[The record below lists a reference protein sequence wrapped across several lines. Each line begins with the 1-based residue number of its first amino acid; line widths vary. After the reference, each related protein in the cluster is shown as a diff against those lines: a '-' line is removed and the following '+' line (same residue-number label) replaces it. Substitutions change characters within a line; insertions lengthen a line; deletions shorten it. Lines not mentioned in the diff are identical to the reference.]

1 MEHQNRPVEWITTET
16 EKIAKDKENTTVRDA
31 ALLAGGVGAI
41 GAGSHIKPVEL
52 NTAKHTV
59 KTLLGVAGAL
69 EIGPGVAGAVHDEL
83 ARRNAASALHDPQA
97 KQFATR
103 AMKAS
108 RNAHLMQAGLGA
120 AVLAAGRKI
129 NPVQLNK
136 KKLVAHLGLI
146 TGGAAAAAAGVHGL
160 MKEKKA
166 SKKQDDKTR
175 LKDAL
180 KFAGGAVL
188 AGTAAGLVGGATT
201 GFVKDQLRQYYG

>member
-31 ALLAGGVGAI
+31 ALLAGGTGAV
-41 GAGSHIKPVEL
+41 AGGLGMQHKVTKPSKVALKTLGITTGLAGTALGVEAQ
-52 NTAKHTV
+52 TRGMQRAYKAKHVGDAIKGLSTAY
-59 KTLLGVAGAL
+59 GG
-69 EIGPGVAGAVHDEL
+69 HNL
-83 ARRNAASALHDPQA
+83 ARKSARDIFWPSVFMST
-97 KQFATR
+97 KGVDKKR
-103 AMKAS
+103 
-108 RNAHLMQAGLGA
+108 
-120 AVLAAGRKI
+120 LAAK
-129 NPVQLNK
+129 
-136 KKLVAHLGLI
+136 LGLI
-146 TGGAAAAAAGVHGL
+146 TGGAAAAAAGAHGL
-160 MKEKKA
+160 LKEKKA